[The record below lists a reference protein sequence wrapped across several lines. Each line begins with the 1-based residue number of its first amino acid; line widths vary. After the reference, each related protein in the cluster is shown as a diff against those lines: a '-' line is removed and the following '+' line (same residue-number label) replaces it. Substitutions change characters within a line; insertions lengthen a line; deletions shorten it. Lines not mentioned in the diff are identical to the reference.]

1 MWTGLQTLVGTVIAN
16 LAIRAIALAT
26 LDIRPEFAP
35 LQSPGPTIVLTSA
48 GVLAGLVVF
57 AIVGT
62 FTDEPLRPFRIIAS
76 AALLLSLL
84 PDLWLLT
91 AAAGPAFP
99 GATVSGVVTLMVQ
112 HVTAA
117 AILIGL
123 LTVGAKGTRLAA

>member
-1 MWTGLQTLVGTVIAN
+1 MWTGLQVLVGTVIAN
-16 LAIRAIALAT
+16 LAIRAAALAT

-57 AIVGT
+57 RIVGR
-62 FTDEPLRPFRIIAS
+62 FTDEPLRPFRMIAS

-91 AAAGPAFP
+91 AAASTAFP
-99 GATVSGVVTLMVQ
+99 GATVSGVITLMVQ

-117 AILIGL
+117 AILIGIL
-123 LTVGAKGTRLAA
+123 MVGGKRVRSAS